1 MRKISAH
8 GVDLSFDGVTC
19 DGAFGPAFGDHGPKP
34 DILHGKQR
42 LCRKHIGQL
51 AWLSLHGLCVQR
63 IAVQCEVRC
72 FCNNGAGKNCLE
84 LGSGLKPLHE
94 RQASV

>member
-1 MRKISAH
+1 
-8 GVDLSFDGVTC
+8 
-19 DGAFGPAFGDHGPKP
+19 
-34 DILHGKQR
+34 
-42 LCRKHIGQL
+42 
-51 AWLSLHGLCVQR
+51 
-63 IAVQCEVRC
+63 VQCEVRC